1 MSCPPYRMA
10 ALFAC
15 MCASG
20 FANAQTPP
28 ASPKEWLDAG
38 EQPCFLIQD
47 IHWHAGKDNVP
58 TFLAGSVAL
67 TPNGQRDEPQGR
79 CLGANGIQQLID
91 RAQNALIHH
100 GFVTSRV
107 LAGPQNLQNGVLE
120 LEVLMGKVQS
130 LAWASSDESTPRRAQ
145 FWNTVPIQKNEVLN
159 LRDIEQ
165 GLENFKRV
173 PTADADIEVLPGE
186 EAGQSVLSVR
196 HSQTQLL
203 RFNLNIDDAGT
214 PSTGKLQ
221 ASATLSADNWL
232 TLSDLKIGRAHV

>member
-15 MCASG
+15 LCASG

-28 ASPKEWLDAG
+28 ASPKEWLEAD

-47 IHWHAGKDNVP
+47 IHWHAGQDKVP

-130 LAWASSDESTPRRAQ
+130 LAWASSSVVYTQPRSTTNALIRLFSAKNNPQPVDNFGDNDRR
-145 FWNTVPIQKNEVLN
+145 VI
-159 LRDIEQ
+159 
-165 GLENFKRV
+165 
-173 PTADADIEVLPGE
+173 PG
-186 EAGQSVLSVR
+186 
-196 HSQTQLL
+196 H
-203 RFNLNIDDAGT
+203 
-214 PSTGKLQ
+214 STG
-221 ASATLSADNWL
+221 ATRSMSSWQ
-232 TLSDLKIGRAHV
+232 